1 MDGQLISW
9 SMKDSA
15 DALALSRSD
24 FHVKNATMVTM
35 IGRATQSTMRLMGSF
50 TWHIAVTEGFRLS
63 SSLFWN
69 KKADLKSRNT
79 ALLFSVVFTRHL
91 HLLLLSSFWSFVT
104 RVMLQRVWLVRLY
117 LHRGETDRETSH
129 SCRSSPGSVHL
140 NISAFSFGLRQ
151 EFHLTYIFFYNVKY
165 KFIILVVFFI
175 QSLSHILILCILL
188 CVCVCIRTSSI

>member
-50 TWHIAVTEGFRLS
+50 TWHIAMTEGFRLS

-104 RVMLQRVWLVRLY
+104 RVMLQRVWLVRLC

-151 EFHLTYIFFYNVKY
+151 
-165 KFIILVVFFI
+165 
-175 QSLSHILILCILL
+175 
-188 CVCVCIRTSSI
+188 

>member
-1 MDGQLISW
+1 MSLIIQYCNITVVVFSYRSHEDVMIEKGPEKWKYYKNPAVMDGQLISW
-9 SMKDSA
+9 SMKDPA

-50 TWHIAVTEGFRLS
+50 TWHIAVTEGFGLS

-151 EFHLTYIFFYNVKY
+151 
-165 KFIILVVFFI
+165 
-175 QSLSHILILCILL
+175 
-188 CVCVCIRTSSI
+188 